1 MSVAHFQCR
10 AQIGLEAPP
19 VRIEAH
25 LGAGLPAFSVVG
37 MPAPVVRESRERVRS
52 ALLNAGYEFP
62 AGRITVNLAPVDL
75 AKEGGRYDLPIA
87 LALLAASGQLELR
100 PGQCPECYGE
110 LGLDGSL
117 RQVPG
122 LLLAAV
128 HAARDGHRMLVPR
141 ANLAEIE
148 RVSPGLGL
156 GLDSL
161 REVCEVL
168 AGRAPS
174 ALAAPEQPGDVA
186 IIVSPSVQKP
196 SLDEVK
202 GQWRAKRVLA
212 IAAAG
217 GHSLLMV
224 GPPGS
229 GKSLLAARLPGLLP
243 PLGAAEALEA
253 AGIASLSAQG
263 FDAAR
268 WAEPPFRAPHHSA
281 SAAAIVGGGPRL
293 RPGEISLAH
302 HGVLFLDELP
312 EFDRRVLESLR
323 EPLDTGQVKI
333 ARTGG
338 RLELPARFQLVA
350 AMNPCPC
357 GYFGDAQR
365 DCRCGLGRVH
375 RYRERLSGP
384 LLDRIDLHIEV
395 PRPELSA
402 LVPGDA
408 APAGAAPGTREPT
421 AAELARHVCAARLR
435 AQARQGSLNAHLESP
450 ALAQHCRLDPPVQR
464 LVEHVGR
471 RFALSARGLH
481 RLLRVA
487 RTIADLAGEA
497 AIGVQHVGEA
507 AGYRPN
513 AGSNAGPATD
523 GATGRTTGR
532 TIGPSRPGSRRP
544 T

>member
-1 MSVAHFQCR
+1 MPVAHFQCR

-37 MPAPVVRESRERVRS
+37 LPAPVVRESRERVRS

-75 AKEGGRYDLPIA
+75 AKEGGRYDLAVA
-87 LALLAASGQLELR
+87 LALLAASGQLE
-100 PGQCPECYGE
+100 PGPVGGPGPSPGSPECPECYGE

-117 RQVPG
+117 RPVRG

-128 HAARDGHRMLVPR
+128 HAAREGHRMLVPR

-156 GLDSL
+156 GFSSL
-161 REVCEVL
+161 REVCDVL
-168 AGRAPS
+168 AGRVPAPG
-174 ALAAPEQPGDVA
+174 AGHDAGGGLAPEAADTVA
-186 IIVSPSVQKP
+186 PVGQRP
-196 SLDEVK
+196 SLDDVK
-202 GQWRAKRVLA
+202 GQWRAKRALT

-217 GHSLLMV
+217 GHSLLMI

-243 PLGAAEALEA
+243 PLASAEALEA

-268 WAEPPFRAPHHSA
+268 WGEPPFRAPHHSA

-302 HGVLFLDELP
+302 NGVLFLDELP

-323 EPLDTGQVKI
+323 EPLETGQVTI

-357 GYFGDAQR
+357 GYQGDPR
-365 DCRCGLGRVH
+365 HSCRCGPGRVL

-384 LLDRIDLHIEV
+384 LLDRIDLHIDV
-395 PRPELSA
+395 PRPGLRG
-402 LVPGDA
+402 LVPGEPPPDAPDGRDTPDARDA
-408 APAGAAPGTREPT
+408 ADAADPS
-421 AAELARHVCAARLR
+421 AAILVQSVHRARQR
-435 AQARQGSLNAHLESP
+435 ALARQGCLNARLEAPGLSR
-450 ALAQHCRLDPPVQR
+450 HCALDPPVRR
-464 LVEHVGR
+464 LVEKVAE

-487 RTIADLAGEA
+487 RTIADLADEP

-507 AGYRPN
+507 AGYRP
-513 AGSNAGPATD
+513 AARGQ
-523 GATGRTTGR
+523 
-532 TIGPSRPGSRRP
+532 
-544 T
+544 

>member
-10 AQIGLEAPP
+10 AQIGLESPP

-25 LGAGLPAFSVVG
+25 LGAGLPCFSVVG
-37 MPAPVVRESRERVRS
+37 LPAPVVRESRERVRS
-52 ALLNAGYEFP
+52 ALLNAGFEFP

-87 LALLAASGQLELR
+87 LALLAASGQLELPR
-100 PGQCPECYGE
+100 AAPGPCPECYGE

-117 RQVPG
+117 RPVRG

-128 HAARDGHRMLVPR
+128 HAAREGRRMLVPR

-148 RVSPGLGL
+148 RVAPGLGL
-156 GLDSL
+156 GLTGL
-161 REVCEVL
+161 REACDAL
-168 AGRAPS
+168 AGRGRAPPDAPGEGAS
-174 ALAAPEQPGDVA
+174 GAAGDGAQEAV
-186 IIVSPSVQKP
+186 IVPPAGQKP

-202 GQWRAKRVLA
+202 GQWRAKRALVV
-212 IAAAG
+212 AAAG

-243 PLGAAEALEA
+243 PLAPADALEA
-253 AGIASLSAQG
+253 AGIASLSPQG
-263 FDAAR
+263 FDASR
-268 WAEPPFRAPHHSA
+268 WGAAPFRAPHHSA
-281 SAAAIVGGGPRL
+281 SSAAIVGGGPRL

-323 EPLDTGQVKI
+323 EPLETGQVTI

-357 GYFGDAQR
+357 GYQGDPRHA
-365 DCRCGLGRVH
+365 CRCAPGRVQ

-384 LLDRIDLHIEV
+384 LLDRIDLHVDV
-395 PRPELSA
+395 PRPGLDV
-402 LVPGDA
+402 LVPGEPLA
-408 APAGAAPGTREPT
+408 AGAQSMAAGAEPT
-421 AAELARHVCAARLR
+421 AAELVRAVHAARQR
-435 AQARQGSLNAHLESP
+435 ALARQGCLNARLE
-450 ALAQHCRLDPPVQR
+450 AAGLAQHCALDPPVRR
-464 LVEHVGR
+464 LVEKVGA

-487 RTIADLAGEA
+487 RTIADLADEP

-507 AGYRPN
+507 AGYRPA
-513 AGSNAGPATD
+513 AGERYCAFET
-523 GATGRTTGR
+523 R
-532 TIGPSRPGSRRP
+532 
-544 T
+544 

>member
-1 MSVAHFQCR
+1 MPVAHFQCR
-10 AQIGLEAPP
+10 AQIGLDAPP

-25 LGAGLPAFSVVG
+25 LGAGLPSFSVVG
-37 MPAPVVRESRERVRS
+37 LPAPVVRESRERVRS
-52 ALLNAGYEFP
+52 ALLNAGFEFP

-75 AKEGGRYDLPIA
+75 AKEGGRYDLAVA
-87 LALLAASGQLELR
+87 LALLAASGQLEPKSGHPCAGPAGR
-100 PGQCPECYGE
+100 PECPECYGE

-117 RQVPG
+117 RPVRG

-128 HAARDGHRMLVPR
+128 HAAREGRRMFVPR

-156 GLDSL
+156 GFGSL
-161 REVCEVL
+161 REVCDAL
-168 AGRAPS
+168 AGRVPAHGD
-174 ALAAPEQPGDVA
+174 AREPGGETVVRAGQARDT
-186 IIVSPSVQKP
+186 VSLLFQKP
-196 SLDEVK
+196 SLDDVK
-202 GQWRAKRVLA
+202 GQWRAKRALA

-243 PLGAAEALEA
+243 PLAAADALEA
-253 AGIASLSAQG
+253 AGIASLSPQG

-268 WAEPPFRAPHHSA
+268 WGEPPFRAPHHSA

-302 HGVLFLDELP
+302 NGVLFLDELP

-323 EPLDTGQVKI
+323 EPLETGQVTI

-357 GYFGDAQR
+357 GYLGDPQHT
-365 DCRCGLGRVH
+365 CRCGPGRVL

-384 LLDRIDLHIEV
+384 LLDRIDLHIDV
-395 PRPELSA
+395 PRPGLGV
-402 LVPGDA
+402 LVPGEA
-408 APAGAAPGTREPT
+408 AAGETGASEPGASEPGAGAVEPS
-421 AAELARHVCAARLR
+421 AATLVEAVHSARQR
-435 AQARQGSLNAHLESP
+435 ALARQGCLNARLEAP
-450 ALAQHCRLDPPVQR
+450 RLVPYCSLEPPVRR
-464 LVEHVGR
+464 LVEKVGE

-487 RTIADLAGEA
+487 RTIADLADEP

-507 AGYRPN
+507 AGYRP
-513 AGSNAGPATD
+513 AA
-523 GATGRTTGR
+523 
-532 TIGPSRPGSRRP
+532 PGQ
-544 T
+544 

>member
-1 MSVAHFQCR
+1 
-10 AQIGLEAPP
+10 
-19 VRIEAH
+19 
-25 LGAGLPAFSVVG
+25 
-37 MPAPVVRESRERVRS
+37 
-52 ALLNAGYEFP
+52 
-62 AGRITVNLAPVDL
+62 
-75 AKEGGRYDLPIA
+75 
-87 LALLAASGQLELR
+87 
-100 PGQCPECYGE
+100 
-110 LGLDGSL
+110 
-117 RQVPG
+117 
-122 LLLAAV
+122 
-128 HAARDGHRMLVPR
+128 MLVPR

-156 GLDSL
+156 GVDSL

-168 AGRAPS
+168 AGRAVLPQ
-174 ALAAPEQPGDVA
+174 AGHDQAGPDQAGPDPAGKVLLPDARTVPMAG
-186 IIVSPSVQKP
+186 QKP
-196 SLDEVK
+196 SLDDVK
-202 GQWRAKRVLA
+202 GQFRAKRALA

-243 PLGAAEALEA
+243 PLAAADALEA

-263 FDAAR
+263 FDAAH

-323 EPLDTGQVKI
+323 EPLETGQVTI

-357 GYFGDAQR
+357 GYQGDPQR
-365 DCRCGLGRVH
+365 TCRCGPGRVQ

-395 PRPELSA
+395 PRPGLEA
-402 LVPGDA
+402 LVPGGPDGG
-408 APAGAAPGTREPT
+408 AGEPT
-421 AAELARHVCAARLR
+421 ASALAQAVHAARRR
-435 AQARQGSLNAHLESP
+435 AMARQGCLNARLD
-450 ALAQHCRLDPPVQR
+450 AQGLAQHCALEPPVRR
-464 LVEHVGR
+464 LVARVGE
-471 RFALSARGLH
+471 RFVLSARGLH

-487 RTIADLAGEA
+487 RTIADLADAA
-497 AIGVQHVGEA
+497 AIDVQHVGEA
-507 AGYRPN
+507 AGYRP
-513 AGSNAGPATD
+513 ASAQP
-523 GATGRTTGR
+523 
-532 TIGPSRPGSRRP
+532 
-544 T
+544 